1 MRVIVTRPA
10 AQAGAWVERLQ
21 ALGVDAVA
29 LPLIGIEPATDPIPL
44 QEAWAHLDGAALA
57 MFVSPNAVAHFFE
70 ARPPCVSWPPSAL
83 AGSTGPGT
91 TQALRE
97 AGVPAARIVA
107 PGPQGPFDSEAVWG
121 QLRAQHWTGR
131 RALIVRGDGGRDW
144 LSQQL
149 RAAGAAVDFVSS
161 YRRVPPTFDAAAQA
175 VLRAAQAAPG
185 EHRWHF
191 SSSEAVAHLHRA
203 TPQLAWSSALGWATH
218 PRIVEAAQALGFA
231 QVELIGPGPEAVAA
245 ALAAGGSAPQ

>member
-10 AQAGAWVERLQ
+10 AQAGPWVQRLQ

-29 LPLIGIEPATDPIPL
+29 LPLIGIEPPADPAPL
-44 QEAWAHLDGAALA
+44 QLAWTHLDGAALV

-70 ARPPCVSWPPSAL
+70 ARPPGVSWPPAAL

-91 TQALRE
+91 TRALHE
-97 AGVPAARIVA
+97 AGVPQALIVE
-107 PGPQGPFDSEAVWG
+107 PDPHGPFDSEAVWA
-121 QLRAQHWTGR
+121 QLGAQPWAGR

-149 RAAGAAVDFVSS
+149 RAAGATVDFVAS
-161 YRRVPPTFDAAAQA
+161 YRRVPPTIDAAAHA
-175 VLRAAQAAPG
+175 LLQAALAAPDD
-185 EHRWHF
+185 HRWHF

-203 TPQLAWSSALGWATH
+203 RPQHAWSSARAWATH
-218 PRIVEAAQALGFA
+218 PRIVEAAQALGFD
-231 QVELIGPGPEAVAA
+231 QVQLIGAGPDAVAA
-245 ALAAGGSAPQ
+245 ALAAG